1 MKDIYD
7 REPFIFHGLFLH
19 DGPMPPYGCA
29 AGSTTPAATTGRA
42 HSIIDSILVF
52 LISVTVVIVII
63 VVIVVVV
70 VGVVV
75 SLLLLLLLLFLKFIK
90 NSAEHIPK

>member
-1 MKDIYD
+1 MNGI
-7 REPFIFHGLFLH
+7 
-19 DGPMPPYGCA
+19 PYAQYPGGYG
-29 AGSTTPAATTGRA
+29 GSTTPAATTGRA
-42 HSIIDSILVF
+42 HSIIDSIIVF
-52 LISVTVVIVII
+52 LIFVIVVIVII

-90 NSAEHIPK
+90 NSAGHAQNGTKMVSWGAPGPPK